1 MFVYKMM
8 PTNMHIFR
16 KMGCLILRC
25 IMHIIVHFYDFH
37 ININRFRYQVVPD
50 DASKLADFQKV
61 VQCTSQFE
69 TVLKDMDFISASDKD
84 ERLSNFADNVEVHF
98 ASRKKVEILA
108 KARNLLLRSEFT
120 LPQVSLP
127 CQSYVYILIIETC

>member
-1 MFVYKMM
+1 
-8 PTNMHIFR
+8 
-16 KMGCLILRC
+16 
-25 IMHIIVHFYDFH
+25 MHIIVHFYDFH
-37 ININRFRYQVVPD
+37 INVNCFRYQVVPD

-61 VQCTSQFE
+61 VQRTSQFE
-69 TVLKDMDFISASDKD
+69 TVLKEMDFISASDKD

-98 ASRKKVEILA
+98 ASRKKVEIIA

-127 CQSYVYILIIETC
+127 CRSYVYILIIETC